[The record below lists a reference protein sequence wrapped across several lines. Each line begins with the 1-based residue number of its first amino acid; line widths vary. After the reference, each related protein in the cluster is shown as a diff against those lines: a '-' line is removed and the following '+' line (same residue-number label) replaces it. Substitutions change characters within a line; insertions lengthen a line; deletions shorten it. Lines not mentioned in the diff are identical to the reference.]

1 MSLLLVGDTT
11 APTTLQLQEST
22 KERRVFKIDV
32 QFTVRQTKLR
42 KTIYQQEEA
51 KGLLIPHYVHHKTP
65 ISIRLPDTASIR
77 SFLFAV
83 ESLQCIKL
91 IINEKYKSNKVVRE
105 EEDTKKQ
112 QQGR

>member
-51 KGLLIPHYVHHKTP
+51 KGCSSALC
-65 ISIRLPDTASIR
+65 ASQDANIDSAAR
-77 SFLFAV
+77 HSLHPAFLFAV
-83 ESLQCIKL
+83 ESL
-91 IINEKYKSNKVVRE
+91 
-105 EEDTKKQ
+105 
-112 QQGR
+112 